1 MRAEIITIGDEILIG
16 QIVDTNSAWIAEK
29 LNEAGFTVIRKLTV
43 GDDREEIIGA
53 VEAAMERSDA
63 VILTGGIGPTKD
75 DITKSTLSEI
85 FGGNMIRDE
94 WTYRRNEEVLAARG
108 IDYNELNQGQSMVPD
123 TATILHNHHGT
134 APGMW
139 FERDSKV
146 VVSLPG
152 VPFEMKELMTTKVL
166 PRLTSHFRKSNVL
179 HKTAITYGM
188 AESVLAKTLS
198 TWEEALPSYL
208 RLAYLPSP
216 SQIRLRLSAYDVEG
230 SREQAEIDR
239 QFGVL
244 EKLIPKYF
252 IGYGDDTVVS
262 VTAKLLTQSGATL
275 AVAESCTGGAL
286 STKFTALPGA
296 SGYFLGG
303 VVSYANSIKSS
314 VLGVSEESLRQHGA
328 VSREVAVEMA
338 TGVRRLYGSD
348 YALATTGIA
357 GPDGGSDEKPVGTV
371 WIALSTPDRTVARK
385 FVFGK
390 LREQNI
396 ERAAATAVNLLRL
409 TLLYPESEQ

>member
-286 STKFTALPGA
+286 STKLTALPGA